1 MNAIFAIDAKGGLG
15 KQGTLPW
22 PKNKQDFAWFKEHTL
37 GQTVVMG
44 RRTWDDPAFPKPL
57 PNRTNIVITSGTI
70 DIEGVTVV
78 QSIHDVKIPSDAF
91 IIGGAGLIQSVIE
104 QVDTIYLT
112 RFPDDYGCDVT
123 LDIDTIL
130 EDFTVVQGLVGKN
143 IIFEIWKRC
152 NNT

>member
-1 MNAIFAIDAKGGLG
+1 MKAIFAIDAAGGIG

-37 GQTVVMG
+37 GQTIVMG

-57 PNRTNIVITSGTI
+57 PHRTNIVITSTPI

-78 QSIHDVKIPSDAF
+78 KSIHDAPADAF
-91 IIGGAGLIQSVIE
+91 VIGGAGLIQSVID

-112 RFPDDYGCDVT
+112 RFPDDYGCDVKV
-123 LDIDTIL
+123 DIDKIL

>member
-1 MNAIFAIDAKGGLG
+1 MKAIFAIDAAGGIG

-37 GQTVVMG
+37 GQTIVMG

-57 PNRTNIVITSGTI
+57 PNRTNIVITSSPI
-70 DIEGVTVV
+70 DIDGVTVV
-78 QSIHDVKIPSDAF
+78 QSIHDVPADAVV
-91 IIGGAGLIQSVIE
+91 IGGAGLIQTVIDR
-104 QVDTIYLT
+104 VDTIYLT
-112 RFPDDYGCDVT
+112 RFPDDYECDVK
-123 LDIDTIL
+123 LDIDAIL
-130 EDFTVVQGLVGKN
+130 ENFTVVEGLVGKN

>member
-1 MNAIFAIDAKGGLG
+1 MKAIFAIDALGGLG
-15 KQGTLPW
+15 RNGTLPW

-57 PNRTNIVITSGTI
+57 PNRTNIVITSSPI

-78 QSIHDVKIPSDAF
+78 QSIQDAPTDAF
-91 IIGGAGLIQSVIE
+91 VIGGAGLIQSVID
-104 QVDTIYLT
+104 QIDTIYLT
-112 RFPDDYGCDVT
+112 RFPDDYGCDVK
-123 LDIDTIL
+123 LDIDKIL